1 MDNTIIYI
9 WNINGT
15 AVANIKRSFAK
26 IKYKWNKAPD
36 AEMTIDE
43 FQRRG
48 GQVRVINGKLFYG
61 LTDEEK
67 KQQRIQELHQKIE
80 KNKKELSDTD
90 YIIIKIYEGV
100 ATREEYEDIIQ
111 RREQLRIEINNWE
124 AELKE
129 LEN

>member
-1 MDNTIIYI
+1 MDNTILYI
-9 WNINGT
+9 WNIRGL
-15 AVANIKRSFAK
+15 AVANIKRSYAK

-36 AEMTIDE
+36 AEMTISE

-80 KNKKELSDTD
+80 KNKRELSETD
-90 YIIIKIYEGV
+90 YVVIKIYEGV
-100 ATREEYEDIIQ
+100 ATREEYEEVLQ

-129 LEN
+129 LEK

>member
-1 MDNTIIYI
+1 MDNTILYI
-9 WNINGT
+9 WNIRGL
-15 AVANIKRSFAK
+15 AVANIKRSYAK

-36 AEMTIDE
+36 AEMTISE

-80 KNKKELSDTD
+80 KNNSQKL
-90 YIIIKIYEGV
+90 IM
-100 ATREEYEDIIQ
+100 
-111 RREQLRIEINNWE
+111 
-124 AELKE
+124 
-129 LEN
+129 